1 MNLNELART
10 EGIVSTLFSFFG
22 AKLKIQIIF
31 SSTLIKPR
39 RQEVGIQ
46 CLLDQDPSLLAPLT
60 PAQLAAINS
69 ISDDDLAPPPS
80 EEDIF
85 GKTEALK
92 QQFAEDNDRIAQ
104 QMAENEV
111 RFSSRV
117 TCRNVQEM
125 QFCCLDISPCQ
136 NCITACIFGQIRC
149 DFHICKNLLILPFD
163 GRRKKCQIYNFSR
176 LV

>member
-1 MNLNELART
+1 ML
-10 EGIVSTLFSFFG
+10 SFSG
-22 AKLKIQIIF
+22 TKLKKIYDDLFGNIDQI
-31 SSTLIKPR
+31 
-39 RQEVGIQ
+39 RQTGIQ
-46 CLLDQDPSLLAPLT
+46 CLFDQDPSLLATLT

-85 GKTEALK
+85 GRTEALK

-111 RFSSRV
+111 RLSTRV
-117 TCRNVQEM
+117 SCGNVQEM

-136 NCITACIFGQIRC
+136 KCITMCIFGQIRC

-163 GRRKKCQIYNFSR
+163 GRKKSQIYNFSR
-176 LV
+176 LE

>member
-1 MNLNELART
+1 MYIIAQ
-10 EGIVSTLFSFFG
+10 GIKG
-22 AKLKIQIIF
+22 IKYIF
-31 SSTLIKPR
+31 H
-39 RQEVGIQ
+39 
-46 CLLDQDPSLLAPLT
+46 QDPSLLATLT

-111 RFSSRV
+111 RFSSNAR
-117 TCRNVQEM
+117 
-125 QFCCLDISPCQ
+125 DAI
-136 NCITACIFGQIRC
+136 
-149 DFHICKNLLILPFD
+149 LL
-163 GRRKKCQIYNFSR
+163 S
-176 LV
+176 